1 MHISAAD
8 RRALMSLMFERRP
21 DPDRI
26 EHGLAMLQAQLP
38 SFVTG
43 VHGYLTVSYAR
54 HALFA
59 AFDAMPAGLVV
70 FDSAGVAVFG
80 NRRWDSLLTEEPE
93 AGALRGHV
101 ALSATWLLDTR
112 HTCKCQHVDDAC
124 AAPTVTLTTRLA
136 SYVMEA
142 FFLPEDVLG
151 EVYVAVHICR
161 RVFGLVGTT
170 RTRYRLSRREC
181 DVAVLLIEGKS
192 NKEIAEGLF
201 LSVHTVRRHVEAIL
215 KKTHCATRSAVATT
229 LLFDA

>member
-70 FDSAGVAVFG
+70 FDSAGAVVFG
-80 NRRWDSLLTEEPE
+80 NRRWDILLAEEPE
-93 AGALRGHV
+93 SGALRSHI

-112 HTCKCQHVDDAC
+112 RIGKCQQEEDAR
-124 AAPTVTLTTRLA
+124 AAPTVTLATRLA

-142 FFLPEDVLG
+142 FFLPEVVLG
-151 EVYVAVHICR
+151 KVYVAVHIC
-161 RVFGLVGTT
+161 
-170 RTRYRLSRREC
+170 
-181 DVAVLLIEGKS
+181 
-192 NKEIAEGLF
+192 
-201 LSVHTVRRHVEAIL
+201 RHVEAIL